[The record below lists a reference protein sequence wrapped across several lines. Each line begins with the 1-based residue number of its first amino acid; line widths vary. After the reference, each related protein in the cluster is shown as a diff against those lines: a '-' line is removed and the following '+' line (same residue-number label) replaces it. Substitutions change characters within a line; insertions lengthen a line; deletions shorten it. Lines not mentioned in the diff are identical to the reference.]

1 MTRSSGWSAIVVARG
16 PNFFNLLLRKA
27 GGWIVSRRLRT
38 AWMEGMLAA
47 PAASSRAAC
56 YGGGLLPLFFVGSP
70 PLVDA
75 TRVSRRAATPPDVTP
90 PGVPQ
95 NWRRA
100 GSAAFCS
107 PCETPRPGLKR
118 RAGGPL
124 QACGRGHASRAT
136 PSRGLASPRLAE
148 ALASHQGRAAWALAV
163 RRARSGRRAARSP
176 QILTIVETT
185 PPAHL

>member
-1 MTRSSGWSAIVVARG
+1 MTSLRTFVRSSNFKKHTVAAG
-16 PNFFNLLLRKA
+16 FFSLLFKKG

-100 GSAAFCS
+100 GSAAFALLVK
-107 PCETPRPGLKR
+107 PPR
-118 RAGGPL
+118 GGF
-124 QACGRGHASRAT
+124 
-136 PSRGLASPRLAE
+136 E
-148 ALASHQGRAAWALAV
+148 AP
-163 RRARSGRRAARSP
+163 GRRTALGA
-176 QILTIVETT
+176 
-185 PPAHL
+185 